1 MTTFEAGKAL
11 TEGLASVIRGKE
23 QTLELFTAAF
33 LAGGHVLVNDA
44 PGLGKTT
51 LAKTLARLVGNPGT
65 GEGSAEF
72 RRIQF
77 TPDLLPYD
85 ITGVDV
91 FNPRDQRFEFI
102 EGPVFCDILLADE
115 INRTTPKVQSALLE
129 VMAERQVTANGT
141 TRAVSPV
148 FFVAATQNPVESVGT
163 YPLPAAQ
170 LDRFMMQLSLG
181 YPDEE
186 SEREILHEDPAE
198 TALPKVK
205 PVVSR
210 TEIIASRSE
219 QNGVYCH
226 PELEKTIVAIV
237 RQTRTHQALRLGVSP
252 RGALSLLHAA
262 RALALIRGR
271 DWIEDADVFALAAP
285 VLAHRV
291 ISREQRAEPAA
302 VITEIAKS
310 SLKRMLRVTDW
321 AREPRPYERKD

>member
-11 TEGLASVIRGKE
+11 TEGLASVIRGKDS
-23 QTLELFTAAF
+23 TLELFTAAF
-33 LAGGHVLVNDA
+33 LAGGHVLINDA

-51 LAKTLARLVGNPGT
+51 LAKTLARLVGNPGSS
-65 GEGSAEF
+65 EGTADF

-198 TALPKVK
+198 NALPRIM

-210 TEIIASRSE
+210 TDIIASRAE
-219 QNGVYCH
+219 QKEVYCH
-226 PELEKTIVAIV
+226 PELEKTIVSIV
-237 RQTRTHQALRLGVSP
+237 RQTRTHQAIRLGVSP
-252 RGALSLLHAA
+252 RGTLSLLHAA
-262 RALALIRGR
+262 RALALVRGR
-271 DWIEDADVFALAAP
+271 DWIEDADVLDLAAP

-291 ISREQRAEPAA
+291 LTREDRLEAGTIVAD
-302 VITEIAKS
+302 IAKS
-310 SLKRMLRVTDW
+310 NLKRMLRVTDW
-321 AREPRPYERKD
+321 SREPRPYERKA